1 MIDSHAHLIADDQ
14 KKYPPSPLSGQLD
27 DNAFDDPVTAE
38 RLLSLMDEQGIGFA
52 LAVQRAHLYGF
63 NNAYVCDAAQLYP
76 QRLKS
81 LCMIDALDPH
91 APQQVRHWVAE
102 RGSVG
107 IRMTEPKKGASPD
120 WFASP
125 TALAAWQAVT
135 DLGGS
140 VRLHFYRWN
149 RLDCLAALK
158 PVLTRFPETTV
169 VVDHLSNIAVE
180 ETDNDFGIDR
190 ALLDLVEFPNV
201 YLLFSMINLG
211 KLSSQQ
217 HPAAPVLRRIVDEFG
232 AGRVMWG
239 SDVAQSKGSYA
250 GMVKLALDAVS
261 ELSAQEQE
269 QVLHHTARNVYWG
282 GEVPPRALGR
292 ID

>member
-1 MIDSHAHLIADDQ
+1 MIDSHAHLISDDQ
-14 KKYPPSPLSGQLD
+14 EKYPPSPLSGQLD

-38 RLLSLMDEQGIGFA
+38 RLLTLMDEQGVERA

-63 NNAYVCDAAQLYP
+63 NNAYVCDAAQRYP

-81 LCMIDALDPH
+81 LCMINALDPH
-91 APQQVRHWVAE
+91 ARKQVHHWVGE

-120 WFASP
+120 WFASA
-125 TALAAWQAVT
+125 TALDAWDAVT

-158 PVLTRFPETTV
+158 TVLTRFPDTTV
-169 VVDHLSNIAVE
+169 VVDHLSNIATE

-190 ALLDLVEFPNV
+190 PLLDLVEFPNV

-211 KLSSQQ
+211 KLASQER
-217 HPAAPVLRRIVDEFG
+217 PAASVLRRVVDEFG
-232 AGRVMWG
+232 AARVMWG
-239 SDVAQSKGSYA
+239 SDVAQSKGSYEK
-250 GMVKLALDAVS
+250 MVTLAYEAVS
-261 ELSAQEQE
+261 DLSTAEKK
-269 QVLHHTARNVYWG
+269 QVLDLTARRVYWS
-282 GEVPPRALGR
+282 E
-292 ID
+292 